1 MRFCPSRF
9 FTVELGF
16 GGFMSAVIELD
27 KERKEA
33 LTKIARRR
41 KTSGQQLLE
50 KAVDEFLLRIENED
64 LLETSAQT
72 ARKTNLRE
80 TDAAA
85 IVRDWRK
92 NQSLEQI

>member
-1 MRFCPSRF
+1 MN
-9 FTVELGF
+9 T
-16 GGFMSAVIELD
+16 VIELD
-27 KERKEA
+27 KERKDA
-33 LTKIARRR
+33 LAKIARRR

-64 LLETSAQT
+64 LLETSART

-80 TDAAA
+80 RDAAA

-92 NQSLEQI
+92 NQTREQI

>member
-1 MRFCPSRF
+1 MRFCPARF

-16 GGFMSAVIELD
+16 GGFMNAVIELD
-27 KERKEA
+27 KERKDA

-80 TDAAA
+80 RDAAEV
-85 IVRDWRK
+85 VRNWRK
-92 NQSLEQI
+92 NQSHEQI

>member
-1 MRFCPSRF
+1 MN
-9 FTVELGF
+9 
-16 GGFMSAVIELD
+16 AVIELD
-27 KERKEA
+27 KERKDA

-50 KAVDEFLLRIENED
+50 KAVDDFLLRIENED

-80 TDAAA
+80 RDAAEV
-85 IVRDWRK
+85 VRNWRK
-92 NQSLEQI
+92 NQSHEQI

>member
-1 MRFCPSRF
+1 MN
-9 FTVELGF
+9 T
-16 GGFMSAVIELD
+16 VIELD
-27 KERKEA
+27 KERKDA
-33 LTKIARRR
+33 LAKIARRR

-50 KAVDEFLLRIENED
+50 KAVVEFLLRIENED

-80 TDAAA
+80 RDAAA

-92 NQSLEQI
+92 NQSREQI

>member
-1 MRFCPSRF
+1 
-9 FTVELGF
+9 
-16 GGFMSAVIELD
+16 MSAVIELD
-27 KERKEA
+27 KKRKDA
-33 LTKIARRR
+33 LAKIARRR
-41 KTSGQQLLE
+41 KTSGQRLLE

-64 LLETSAQT
+64 LLETSART

-80 TDAAA
+80 RDAAA